1 MTSIFDL
8 YPHFL
13 TIVGELTIIFL
24 LAVLVCGFILLLL
37 TIFAIR
43 TGKLLFPKFMRAGL
57 IFLEGM
63 MRGLFKLFGIEDMEF
78 LRIMVTLQNTLN
90 RKAFMATPI
99 PNRAVFV
106 PQCLRAA
113 ACPAHL
119 HEEGLKCRSCGLCEV
134 GVAKQRLEGLGYKF
148 FIVPGSSFIKRMV
161 KRYRPKAIIGIGC
174 LIEIKEGTEMAGQLN
189 LISMGVVTSRDGC
202 VETAVNWDKV
212 YEIALLG
219 IEDEKIPE
227 ELREFTSE
235 KTS

>member
-8 YPHFL
+8 YPHIV
-13 TIVGELTIIFL
+13 TIIGELTILF
-24 LAVLVCGFILLLL
+24 VLGVLICGFTLFFL
-37 TIFAIR
+37 TIYAIR
-43 TGKLLFPKFMRAGL
+43 TGNLLFPRFMRAGL

-63 MRGLFKLFGIEDMEF
+63 MRGLFKLFGIEDQEF

-90 RKAFMATPI
+90 RKAFTTI
-99 PNRAVFV
+99 PVGQRSVFV
-106 PQCLRAA
+106 PQCLRAG

-119 HEEGLKCRSCGLCEV
+119 HEEGLKCRSCGLCQI
-134 GVAKQRLEGLGYKF
+134 GVAKPLLEGLGYKF

-189 LISMGVVTSRDGC
+189 LISMGIVTSRDGC
-202 VETAVNWDKV
+202 VETAVDWDEV

-219 IEDEKIPE
+219 IDPSVVPA
-227 ELREFTSE
+227 ELQRYISQ
-235 KTS
+235 